1 MSAKRVKNKCKTK
14 IDKVLDWLVEKDS
27 EWNYHQD
34 FWKFVSPPANR
45 TYNEIYEWLNS
56 RMEKFLGNDSPPP
69 FNIYS
74 GDITRWKENNAEKLI
89 GTSAIAL
96 REKQGT
102 WVGIDSYQALA
113 ATLGQMAYLSNFYYE
128 EIKASE
134 EIDTKKVYL
143 LEKLA
148 ARTAIIAAMLS
159 SLELDRDKQ
168 EIGLGFS
175 YQLANDIKSMANQ
188 DPNATSQMRE
198 WLIELLSAGLAKQEE
213 QVK

>member
-1 MSAKRVKNKCKTK
+1 MKNKCKSK
-14 IDKVLDWLVEKDS
+14 IDKVLDWLSQQDKNQD
-27 EWNYHQD
+27 YHAA

-45 TYNEIYEWLNS
+45 SYNEISEWLNS
-56 RMEKFLGNDSPPP
+56 WMENFLDNKDKESLP
-69 FNIYS
+69 FRIYS
-74 GDITRWKENNAEKLI
+74 GDITRWKHNNAEKLI
-89 GTSAIAL
+89 GISAIAL
-96 REKQGT
+96 HKEQGM

-113 ATLGQMAYLSNFYYE
+113 ATLGQMAYLSNYYYE

-143 LEKLA
+143 LEKLS

-159 SLELDRDKQ
+159 NLELYRDKQ
-168 EIGLGFS
+168 EVGLGFS

-188 DPNATSQMRE
+188 DPNASPQMRE
-198 WLIELLSAGLAKQEE
+198 WLVELLSAGLAKLEE

>member
-1 MSAKRVKNKCKTK
+1 MKNKCKSK
-14 IDKVLDWLVEKDS
+14 IDKVLDWLTQRDG
-27 EWNYHQD
+27 NQDYHVD

-45 TYNEIYEWLNS
+45 SYNEIHEWLNS
-56 RMEKFLGNDSPPP
+56 RMENFLDDKDKESSP

-74 GDITRWKENNAEKLI
+74 GDITRWKQNNAEKLI
-89 GTSAIAL
+89 GTCAIAL
-96 REKQGT
+96 HKKQGQ

-113 ATLGQMAYLSNFYYE
+113 ATLGQMAYLCNFYYE
-128 EIKASE
+128 EIKATTE

-148 ARTAIIAAMLS
+148 ARTAIIADMLS
-159 SLELDRDKQ
+159 NLELDRDKQ
-168 EIGLGFS
+168 EVGLGFS

-188 DPNATSQMRE
+188 DPNATPQMRE
-198 WLIELLSAGLAKQEE
+198 WLTELLSAGLAKLEE